1 MCKSADPLCLDAGG
15 NASEEGEERNSGKID
30 PGDRRPMMT
39 GVSSLPSD
47 GLLREDA
54 KLMSIFGHLQLLYS
68 S

>member
-1 MCKSADPLCLDAGG
+1 MCARAPTRCAGTQG
-15 NASEEGEERNSGKID
+15 VRKGKRNSGKID
-30 PGDRRPMMT
+30 LGDRRPMMT